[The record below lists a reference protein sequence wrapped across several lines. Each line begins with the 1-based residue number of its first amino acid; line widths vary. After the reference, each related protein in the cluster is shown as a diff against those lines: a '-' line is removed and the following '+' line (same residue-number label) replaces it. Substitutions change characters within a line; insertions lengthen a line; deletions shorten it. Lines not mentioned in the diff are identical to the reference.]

1 MTFKRTQHL
10 LKRGENAITRAHSIP
25 LDVRTYANK
34 EQLGLSG
41 DTSPGRG
48 RCETPT
54 LADIYF
60 TLIEQGIKLARPG
73 MVFGE
78 GEKGGNRKIRI
89 LYPTAPG
96 GLNDKLKE
104 LKKRIDADGSGF
116 TVIPHQ
122 RKDQRIY
129 KNVALEDLAVP
140 LMRLAIQNS

>member
-1 MTFKRTQHL
+1 MIKRTQQNF
-10 LKRGENAITRAHSIP
+10 KSGENAVIRHHSIP
-25 LDVRTYANK
+25 VDVRKYATDI
-34 EQLGLSG
+34 QIDISG
-41 DTSPGRG
+41 NASPGRG
-48 RCETPT
+48 RGETPT

-60 TLIEQGIKLARPG
+60 TLIERGIKLARPG